1 MKSIGTFLKK
11 VFIGKAENTFFEL
24 CRAIIV
30 GGIAFL
36 VDMLLLIVL
45 KEIGNVS
52 TFLSATLS
60 FIIGTLV
67 NYLLSTYWAYSNTN
81 IDRGSV
87 RLLIFTAI
95 SAFGLL
101 LNNLIILYF
110 DNHVTIG
117 GALGKLIP
125 AYVIGKIVATVIVF
139 FWNFTAR
146 KVFIYRKKKTP
157 ETEPEQVTEP
167 EQEQQ

>member
-1 MKSIGTFLKK
+1 MKFIGTFLKK
-11 VFIGKAENTFFEL
+11 VFIGKAENTFYEL

-45 KEIGNVS
+45 KELGNAS
-52 TFLSATLS
+52 TLLSATLS

-67 NYLLSTYWAYSNTN
+67 NYLLSTYWAYHSTN
-81 IDRGSV
+81 INNGAV
-87 RLLIFTAI
+87 RLLIFTGI
-95 SAFGLL
+95 SAFGLF

-110 DNHVTIG
+110 DKHVTIG
-117 GALGKLIP
+117 GGIGKLIP
-125 AYVIGKIVATVIVF
+125 AYVIGKVVATVIVF

-146 KVFIYRKKKTP
+146 KLFIYRKKKTP
-157 ETEPEQVTEP
+157 DP
-167 EQEQQ
+167 EQEQAPEQAQE